1 MCSIEQYVE
10 SLKLF
15 ESEDSYK
22 QKQIHI
28 KRLKNIA
35 TEWVLQ
41 ISQSRDCSP
50 ENNSAMLPCDILI
63 QGSTS
68 LGVSFKD
75 SDVDAVLITPNF
87 VFREDFFTSF
97 VEVLR
102 NCPSVSD
109 LLVISD
115 SIVPLIKMKFE
126 TTSVDLVMSRFNLPS
141 VPSYITFDMDP
152 ERFYFN
158 IDQYSVHGLSG
169 CHFAEKI
176 RTLVPNMTVFL
187 ELLKMIKVW
196 AHRRQISHNVYG
208 FPSNIGW
215 VIMCAYLCIYLGR
228 DSDLECIP
236 LVILVKM
243 FFNYFANWQWP
254 SPVTIAPIYTSH
266 ELKLYSWEPKQVPQE
281 TMPIITPV
289 YPHQNASFLVRPS
302 TLEMVVNELKRGGE
316 ILAEITLGKACW
328 DELFEPYDI
337 VREYK
342 HFLKFELTLDTF
354 EELKRIGG
362 LVDSRLRELA
372 ALLEG
377 DKDIRAV
384 RIAKYQQPRKVLVV
398 PEAPAKLNGDCYKFE
413 RSWLLGM
420 QINRTYPL
428 QKGLKVEQIID
439 ITNYIQMFYLNLQDR
454 ESHVNFIE
462 ILKPSYVKQC
472 DLIAQA

>member
-1 MCSIEQYVE
+1 
-10 SLKLF
+10 
-15 ESEDSYK
+15 
-22 QKQIHI
+22 
-28 KRLKNIA
+28 
-35 TEWVLQ
+35 
-41 ISQSRDCSP
+41 
-50 ENNSAMLPCDILI
+50 MLPCDILI

-97 VEVLR
+97 VVVLR
-102 NCPSVSD
+102 QCSCVSD

-176 RTLVPNMTVFL
+176 RTLVPNMPVFL
-187 ELLKMIKVW
+187 ELLKIIKVW

-215 VIMCAYLCIYLGR
+215 VIMCAYLCIHLGKGC
-228 DSDLECIP
+228 DMESVP
-236 LVILVKM
+236 LIFLVKM

-254 SPVTIAPIYTSH
+254 SPVTIAPFYTTR
-266 ELKLYSWEPKQVPQE
+266 ELKLYSWEPKLVPQD

-289 YPHQNASFLVRPS
+289 YPHQNASYLVRPS

-316 ILAEITLGKACW
+316 ILTDITLGKACW
-328 DELFEPYDI
+328 EDLFAPYEI
-337 VREYK
+337 VEGYK
-342 HFLKFELTLDTF
+342 HFLKFELSLNTF

-377 DKDIRAV
+377 DKDIQAV
-384 RIAKYQQPRKVLVV
+384 RIAKYQQPRRVLVV
-398 PEAPAKLNGDCYKFE
+398 SESPSKLNEERYKFE
-413 RSWLLGM
+413 RSWLLGL
-420 QINRTYPL
+420 QINRILPTENDS
-428 QKGLKVEQIID
+428 KKEQIID

-462 ILKPSYVKQC
+462 ILKPSYVKQLKRPDC
-472 DLIAQA
+472 